1 MNKPASLEDI
11 AAHLADQHPKQLA
24 LGTLIQGIKL
34 AQSRGAFSLG
44 ESSRLADA
52 VLMFCPSPVKDSKES
67 DSKESDSKESDSKE
81 SDSKESDSKESD
93 SKESDTE
100 NRASA
105 DAPKGAA
112 APANDG
118 PNGDP
123 GEVNSG
129 RLV

>member
-67 DSKESDSKESDSKE
+67 DSKESDSKESD
-81 SDSKESDSKESD
+81 
-93 SKESDTE
+93 TE

>member
-67 DSKESDSKESDSKE
+67 DSKESD
-81 SDSKESDSKESD
+81 
-93 SKESDTE
+93 TE